1 MSIAITNSTFPV
13 HAMRNESLRMQI
25 EWLLPTVEDLW
36 SRVQERAAP
45 LIARRIAIA
54 GIKDGDGASTLA
66 VAFAHFLWRRL
77 GKRVLLIETD
87 LRKPGLERM
96 GLAPEGCLG
105 LLGVLDGDCEVHE
118 AIYTSDP
125 LGIAVM
131 PAGRAAASPATMM
144 TETNLGVI
152 CLKLNPHFDY
162 VVYDCPA
169 LHGAP
174 EARIPIASSDSVV
187 TVLRAGTATPE
198 LSSHWLAMIG
208 HYGGTIG
215 AVCLNG
221 VKSPL
226 PGWLRKW
233 F

>member
-1 MSIAITNSTFPV
+1 MTFTI
-13 HAMRNESLRMQI
+13 MESKFPTHLLQDERLRVQV

-36 SRVQERAAP
+36 SRVQQRAAP
-45 LIARRIAIA
+45 LVARRIAIA
-54 GIKDGDGASTLA
+54 GIKDGDGASTIA

-87 LRKPGLERM
+87 LRKPSLEKM
-96 GLAPEGCLG
+96 GLVPEGSLG
-105 LLGVLDGDCEVHE
+105 VLGVLDGDCDLHQ
-118 AIYTSDP
+118 AIVQADP
-125 LGIAVM
+125 LGFSVL

-144 TETNLGVI
+144 TETNLGVM
-152 CLKLNPHFDY
+152 CLKLNPLFDY
-162 VVYDCPA
+162 MVLDCPS

-174 EARIPIASSDSVV
+174 EARIPISASESVV
-187 TVLRAGTATPE
+187 TVVRAGSATPE
-198 LSSHWLAMIG
+198 LTAHWLAMLG

-215 AVCLNG
+215 AVCMNG

-226 PGWLRKW
+226 PGWLRRW

>member
-1 MSIAITNSTFPV
+1 MSIAVTQGNFPT
-13 HAMRNESLRMQI
+13 HAVQNERLRLQI

-36 SRVQERAAP
+36 SRVQQRAAP
-45 LIARRIAIA
+45 LVARRIAVA

-87 LRKPGLERM
+87 LRKPSLEAM
-96 GLAPEGCLG
+96 GLAPEGSLG
-105 LLGVLDGDCEVHE
+105 VLGVLDGDCDLHQ
-118 AIYTSDP
+118 AIHHVDP
-125 LGIAVM
+125 LGFAIL

-144 TETNLGVI
+144 TETNLGVM
-152 CLKLNPHFDY
+152 CLKLNPLFDY
-162 VVYDCPA
+162 MVYDCPS
-169 LHGAP
+169 LYGAP
-174 EARIPIASSDSVV
+174 EARIPISGSESVV
-187 TVLRAGTATPE
+187 TVLRSGSATPE
-198 LSSHWLAMIG
+198 LSAHWLTMIG

-226 PGWLRKW
+226 PRWLRKW